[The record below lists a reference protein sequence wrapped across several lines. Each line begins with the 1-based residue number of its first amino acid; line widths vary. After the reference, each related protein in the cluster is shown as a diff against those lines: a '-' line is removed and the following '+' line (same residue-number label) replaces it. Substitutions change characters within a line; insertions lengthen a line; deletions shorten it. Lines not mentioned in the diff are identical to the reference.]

1 MVCILAISLAVFTQR
16 QQLKA
21 DRHVITARTNVII
34 RGHIKLH
41 TVEHFQRGFGGWRF
55 HNSKYLYLNRYKCY

>member
-1 MVCILAISLAVFTQR
+1 MVGILAISLAVLTQR

-21 DRHVITARTNVII
+21 DRHDEGVITAHTNVII

-41 TVEHFQRGFGGWRF
+41 TVGQHFQRGFGG
-55 HNSKYLYLNRYKCY
+55 